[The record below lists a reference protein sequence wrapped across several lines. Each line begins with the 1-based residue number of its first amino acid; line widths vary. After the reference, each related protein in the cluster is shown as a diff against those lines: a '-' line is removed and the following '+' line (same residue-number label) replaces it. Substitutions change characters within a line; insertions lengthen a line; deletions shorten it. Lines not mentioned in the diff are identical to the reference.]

1 MIKPK
6 ATFRQ
11 ISESLLR
18 LLAVCVSLVF
28 GLAAQADPMTPGYA
42 TLERARAFLC
52 GTIARSNVIFHDRN
66 Q

>member
-18 LLAVCVSLVF
+18 LLALCVSLVF
-28 GLAAQADPMTPGYA
+28 GLAAQADPMTYDSRA
-42 TLERARAFLC
+42 MVDWSLESKA
-52 GTIARSNVIFHDRN
+52 
-66 Q
+66 

>member
-6 ATFRQ
+6 ATCRQ
-11 ISESLLR
+11 ISESLLG
-18 LLAVCVSLVF
+18 LCVSLVF
-28 GLAAQADPMTPGYA
+28 GLAAQADPMTPDYA

>member
-11 ISESLLR
+11 ISESLPG
-18 LLAVCVSLVF
+18 LLALCVSLVF
-28 GLAAQADPMTPGYA
+28 GLAEQADPMTPDHA
-42 TLERARAFLC
+42 TFERARAFLC
-52 GTIARSNVIFHDRN
+52 GTIARSSVIFHDRN